1 MGFSDSFNRTVLIAM
16 NFIYI
21 IVSCL
26 LIGVASYET
35 YLNKITS
42 LYAIGLIIVCGI
54 LLLFVAMLGIFAT
67 IKEHQAL
74 LFYYI
79 IILSIIFVVQFFA
92 SCACLGVNKEKGT
105 NMMHYAWERVDHCPF
120 DLIHDAEK
128 LLDCCGY
135 DIEYE
140 VDKRFDMT
148 KTEKD
153 NYWVM
158 ERDWCHDNIPSF
170 PKSFPTDSLQIS
182 SCRND
187 TLMVR
192 SLHKYPKLRSASRI
206 DLSYAPKILSR
217 GVNTSDE
224 TNTSSTAYKSTP
236 KPSKGEIKDSTSDKI
251 PEKPS
256 LNGSD
261 GSVSAENAHQ
271 ICPRTCADALENTIE
286 DAFSK
291 VGGLGLFFAFTE
303 LLTLFVAYLYRNQ
316 CNQPS
321 KIIF

>member
-1 MGFSDSFNRTVLIAM
+1 MAFSDSFNRTVLIAM

-21 IVSCL
+21 LVSCV

-35 YLNKITS
+35 YLNRLSS

-67 IKEHQAL
+67 IKEHQVL
-74 LFYYI
+74 LFYYL

-105 NMMHYAWERVDHCPF
+105 NMMQYAWKQVDHCPF

-135 DIEYE
+135 NMTYE
-140 VDKRFDMT
+140 AKKRFDTT
-148 KTEKD
+148 KTDKD
-153 NYWVM
+153 NYWVR
-158 ERDWCHDNIPSF
+158 ERDWCKEKIPSF
-170 PKSFPTDSLQIS
+170 QNMSDLVIDSCL
-182 SCRND
+182 
-187 TLMVR
+187 TLDAQADR
-192 SLHKYPKLRSASRI
+192 GWHKDPKLTLASRA
-206 DLSYAPKILSR
+206 DSSYASMIFNRAL
-217 GVNTSDE
+217 NTSGE
-224 TNTSSTAYKSTP
+224 TNNSSDAYESTSDAL
-236 KPSKGEIKDSTSDKI
+236 KGEVKNSTSDKI
-251 PEKPS
+251 HENS
-256 LNGSD
+256 TSNGSN

-271 ICPRTCADALENTIE
+271 ICPRTCEDALENTIE
-286 DAFSK
+286 DAFGK

-316 CNQPS
+316 SNRPS

>member
-1 MGFSDSFNRTVLIAM
+1 MAFSDSFSRTVLIAM

-21 IVSCL
+21 LVSCL

-35 YLNKITS
+35 YLNKISS
-42 LYAIGLIIVCGI
+42 LYGIGLIIVCGI
-54 LLLFVAMLGIFAT
+54 SLLFVAMLGIFAT
-67 IKEHQAL
+67 IKQHQVL

-79 IILSIIFVVQFFA
+79 IILGIIFVVQFFA

-105 NMMHYAWERVDHCPF
+105 NMMQYAWEQVDHCPF

-135 DIEYE
+135 NMTYE
-140 VDKRFDMT
+140 ADKRFNMT
-148 KTEKD
+148 KTDND
-153 NYWVM
+153 NYWVR
-158 ERDWCHDNIPSF
+158 ERNWCHENIPSF
-170 PKSFPTDSLQIS
+170 PKSDSLIK
-182 SCRND
+182 SCVTFEAITD
-187 TLMVR
+187 L
-192 SLHKYPKLRSASRI
+192 SWHKDQKLRSASRL
-206 DLSYAPKILSR
+206 DSSYAPVIFSR

-224 TNTSSTAYKSTP
+224 ANFTSTLYESTP
-236 KPSKGEIKDSTSDKI
+236 KAAKGEAKESASEKI
-251 PEKPS
+251 PKKPS
-256 LNGSD
+256 LHGND
-261 GSVSAENAHQ
+261 GSVSAENVDQ

-316 CNQPS
+316 SNQPS